1 MILFIKVSF
10 LFSQFSQINMLFNTK
25 DVNNKTFVKNTNN
38 WINLDRINSKKI
50 TALYRVKIELHSFY
64 ESG

>member
-38 WINLDRINSKKI
+38 WINLDRINSKK
-50 TALYRVKIELHSFY
+50 
-64 ESG
+64 